1 MLVRAVYTEPLLP
14 KVEVVLVVVVR
25 GLVLVLVLVL
35 VIVLVL
41 VAAAAAA
48 AAATA
53 LDEVGER
60 IASNTA
66 HTCFPRVT
74 WRLPCWGVHNSLSR
88 LADTCRAAK
97 HLESRA

>member
-1 MLVRAVYTEPLLP
+1 MRAVYTEPLLP

-41 VAAAAAA
+41 VAAAAAAA